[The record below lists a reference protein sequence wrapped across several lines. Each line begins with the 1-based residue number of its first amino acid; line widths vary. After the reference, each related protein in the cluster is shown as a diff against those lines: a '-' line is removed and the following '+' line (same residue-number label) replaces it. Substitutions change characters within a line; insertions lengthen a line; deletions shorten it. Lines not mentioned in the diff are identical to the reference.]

1 MTEAHSSR
9 VHGSAPTHPG
19 SRHHC
24 PSVALWMKPAL
35 APCVAVRAE
44 PRAKPGRGSRELVPS
59 QPTCKQA
66 QANTGNAVHP

>member
-24 PSVALWMKPAL
+24 PSVALWMNPAL
-35 APCVAVRAE
+35 APVSLHLA
-44 PRAKPGRGSRELVPS
+44 SREPVRGGEVETRPRVS
-59 QPTCKQA
+59 RRTTKHGQA
-66 QANTGNAVHP
+66 PGHQHP